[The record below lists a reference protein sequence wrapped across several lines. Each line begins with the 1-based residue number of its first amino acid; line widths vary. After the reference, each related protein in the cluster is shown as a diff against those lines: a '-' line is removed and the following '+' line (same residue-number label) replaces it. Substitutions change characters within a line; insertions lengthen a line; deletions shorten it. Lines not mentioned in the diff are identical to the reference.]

1 MRLLINQG
9 GTPTVMFGPGDVRQA
24 HAPNE
29 SVPLT
34 EVVTCA
40 RVLAVWLLREL
51 DAR

>member
-1 MRLLINQG
+1 
-9 GTPTVMFGPGDVRQA
+9 MFGPGDVRQA

-29 SVPLT
+29 WVSIAQ
-34 EVVTCA
+34 VVDCA